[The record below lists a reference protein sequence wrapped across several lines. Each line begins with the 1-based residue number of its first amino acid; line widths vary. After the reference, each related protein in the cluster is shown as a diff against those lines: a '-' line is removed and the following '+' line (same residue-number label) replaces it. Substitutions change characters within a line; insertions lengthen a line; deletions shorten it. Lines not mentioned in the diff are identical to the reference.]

1 MAYQQQSYAQQQ
13 KNLAQVNAVNIMK
26 GVIASPK
33 VKDRM
38 NELLGKESSAFLSS
52 VLDLYSSD
60 GYLAKCNAADVMTEC
75 MKAAALKLPISK
87 SLGFAYVVPYGNKP
101 QFTLGYK
108 GMIQLAQRTGQYKY
122 INADMVYEGE
132 MVKNDR
138 ITGMVQITGE
148 AKSENVI
155 GYFAYFQLLN
165 GFEKC
170 IYWTREKVMTHA
182 QRYSKSFNQSGSA
195 WQTNFDAMAL
205 KTVLRNI
212 ISKYGIMS
220 IEMVNAISNDDE
232 VENEVAQNANAKPI
246 VLPENPPEI
255 DMDTANPADNS
266 DESNGVTVDNA
277 DPEFSSTP
285 DF

>member
-1 MAYQQQSYAQQQ
+1 MAYPQQSYAQQQ
-13 KNLAQVNAVNIMK
+13 KSMAQVNAVNIMK

-38 NELLGKESSAFLSS
+38 NELLGKESAAFLSS

-101 QFTLGYK
+101 QFQVGYK

-132 MVKNDR
+132 TVKNDR
-138 ITGMVQITGE
+138 ITGMVQIDGE
-148 AKSENVI
+148 PKSDKVI

-170 IYWTREKVMTHA
+170 VYWTREKVLSHA
-182 QRYSKSFNQSGSA
+182 QRYSKSYSQNGSA

-212 ISKYGIMS
+212 LSKYGIMS
-220 IEMVNAISNDDE
+220 IEMVTALSDDDE
-232 VENEVAQNANAKPI
+232 VEGEVAQNANAKPI
-246 VLPENPPEI
+246 VLPENPPEVVV
-255 DMDTANPADNS
+255 DTAKPAAEPD
-266 DESNGVTVDNA
+266 DGVTVGD

>member
-13 KNLAQVNAVNIMK
+13 KSMAQVNAVNIMK

-38 NELLGKESSAFLSS
+38 NELLGKESAAFLSS

-87 SLGFAYVVPYGNKP
+87 SLGFAYVVPYDNKP
-101 QFTLGYK
+101 KFQVGYK

-132 MVKNDR
+132 TVRNDR
-138 ITGMVQITGE
+138 ITGMVQIDGKP
-148 AKSENVI
+148 KSEKVI

-170 IYWTREKVMTHA
+170 VYWTREKVLSHA
-182 QRYSKSFNQSGSA
+182 QRYSKSFSQNGST

-212 ISKYGIMS
+212 LSKYGIMS
-220 IEMVNAISNDDE
+220 IEMVNAISDDDE
-232 VENEVAQNANAKPI
+232 VESEVAQNANAKPI
-246 VLPENPPEI
+246 VLPENPSEVVV
-255 DMDTANPADNS
+255 DTAKPAAEPD
-266 DESNGVTVDNA
+266 DGVTVGD